1 MDDKQPALDEAL
13 LKRRQ
18 KLFGIISIVVIVLL
32 IFGLGYLIGKP
43 LIMTLRNKESFR
55 SWIEAQG
62 ALKYFIMMGMMILQI
77 IIAVIPGG
85 PIEVAAGYA
94 FGPWMGTLV
103 CMLGS
108 VLGSAL
114 VFWLARRYG
123 MKLVRIFVPEDKLDN
138 IKLLQSK
145 GKLNTALFIVF
156 LVPGMPKDIL
166 TYLAGLTP
174 VSMSNFLIITSIARL
189 PAVLLS
195 AMGGH
200 NFGQRNFR
208 AVGLIIAVGTV
219 LGILL
224 VYLYRLYTKRKE
236 SESPVND
243 QANDDKEEAD
253 V

>member
-1 MDDKQPALDEAL
+1 MDEQLRAQEEAQI
-13 LKRRQ
+13 KKRQ
-18 KLFGIISIVVIVLL
+18 KMFGIISIVVIVVL

-43 LIMTLRNKESFR
+43 LMETLRNKESFR

-62 ALKYFIMMGMMILQI
+62 FLKYLIMTGLMILQI

-94 FGPWMGTLV
+94 FGPWVGTFV
-103 CMLGS
+103 CVLGS

-114 VFWLARRYG
+114 VFWLARRFG
-123 MKLVRIFVPEDKLDN
+123 MKLVRIFVPEDKLSN
-138 IKLLQSK
+138 MKLLQSK
-145 GKLNTALFIVF
+145 GRLNTALFIVF

-174 VSMSNFLIITSIARL
+174 VSMSNFLILTTLARL
-189 PAVLLS
+189 PAILLS

-200 NFGQRNFR
+200 SLGRRNFR
-208 AVGLIIAVGTV
+208 ALMLIILAGLALSAVLT
-219 LGILL
+219 
-224 VYLYRLYTKRKE
+224 YLYKLYRRRADAEDALEAEKLKE
-236 SESPVND
+236 GEP
-243 QANDDKEEAD
+243 D